1 MRKKFVFY
9 LLIFLSFLSFS
20 ENEEYYDKI
29 SEDFD
34 VALNQLRELEPTH
47 KIIFKSTVREKK
59 DTEIDGTVF
68 CCIQTTITFEE
79 LLKSQELY
87 EKK

>member
-1 MRKKFVFY
+1 MRKKIVFY
-9 LLIFLSFLSFS
+9 LLISLSFLSFS

-29 SEDFD
+29 YKEFET
-34 VALNQLRELEPTH
+34 ALSQLKEPRPTH
-47 KIIFKSTVREKK
+47 NPKFKIIIIEKK
-59 DTEIDGTVF
+59 DTEVIGTVF
-68 CCIQTTITFEE
+68 CCIQTTMIFEE

>member
-1 MRKKFVFY
+1 MLYYKEYLYFNISQENRMRKKFVFY

-47 KIIFKSTVREKK
+47 KIIF
-59 DTEIDGTVF
+59 
-68 CCIQTTITFEE
+68 
-79 LLKSQELY
+79 
-87 EKK
+87 